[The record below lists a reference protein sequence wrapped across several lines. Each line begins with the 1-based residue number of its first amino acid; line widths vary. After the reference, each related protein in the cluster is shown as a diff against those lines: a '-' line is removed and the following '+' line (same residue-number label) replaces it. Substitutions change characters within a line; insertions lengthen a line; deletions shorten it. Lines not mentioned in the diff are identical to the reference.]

1 MADCEKNNST
11 AINEWHM
18 VPIVPLLAISI
29 HKAIYIG
36 GTAEAAET
44 VTGALC
50 YLPVMTKL
58 SFDFR
63 SFAPVCVYVCL
74 AKLHK
79 WLLYVRSV
87 YNMRHSL
94 RVQNK
99 VILILFVY

>member
-1 MADCEKNNST
+1 MADSEKNNST

-63 SFAPVCVYVCL
+63 SFAPVCVYMCV
-74 AKLHK
+74 
-79 WLLYVRSV
+79 WRSYVSGSCMYDLCITCGAASV
-87 YNMRHSL
+87 F
-94 RVQNK
+94 K
-99 VILILFVY
+99 IK